1 MGKIFNVTADCKPG
15 LHYMVDISSRLA
27 RMKGY
32 VDRGEYFT
40 INQHGLSG
48 ADELRKVPQ

>member
-32 VDRGEYFT
+32 EW
-40 INQHGLSG
+40 S
-48 ADELRKVPQ
+48 RKVTVQRKK